1 MFNNL
6 RKETAMTTTSTIT
19 TNTPKARPVAKVR
32 LGSVVCA
39 IWQQTSSE
47 GKTWYSASVE
57 RSYFDE
63 KAGKWKS
70 SNSFSRDEMLLLGKV
85 ASLANTRIYEL
96 QSRDR
101 TEASHEELPDV
112 PANAIY
118 DADGVEVA

>member
-1 MFNNL
+1 
-6 RKETAMTTTSTIT
+6 MTTTSTIT

-32 LGSVVCA
+32 IGSVVCA

-47 GKTWYSASVE
+47 GKAWYSASVE
-57 RSYFDE
+57 RSYVDQ
-63 KAGKWKS
+63 KTGDWKS
-70 SNSFSRDEMLLLGKV
+70 SGSFSRDELLLLGKV

-101 TEASHEELPDV
+101 SEASHEELPDT
-112 PANAIY
+112 PANAVY

>member
-1 MFNNL
+1 
-6 RKETAMTTTSTIT
+6 MTTTSTIT

-32 LGSVVCA
+32 IGSVVAA
-39 IWQQTSSE
+39 IWRQTSNE

-63 KAGKWKS
+63 QEGKWKS
-70 SNSFSRDEMLLLGKV
+70 SNSFSRDETLLLGKV

-101 TEASHEELPDV
+101 SETSHKELPDT
-112 PANAIY
+112 PANAIS

>member
-1 MFNNL
+1 
-6 RKETAMTTTSTIT
+6 MTTTST
-19 TNTPKARPVAKVR
+19 TNTNTNKTKPVAKVR
-32 LGSVVCA
+32 LGSVVAA
-39 IWQQTSSE
+39 IWQQVSSE
-47 GKTWYSASVE
+47 GRVWYSASVE

-63 KAGKWKS
+63 KEGKWKS

-85 ASLANTRIYEL
+85 SSLANTRIYEL

-101 TEASHEELPDV
+101 NEASHEELPDV